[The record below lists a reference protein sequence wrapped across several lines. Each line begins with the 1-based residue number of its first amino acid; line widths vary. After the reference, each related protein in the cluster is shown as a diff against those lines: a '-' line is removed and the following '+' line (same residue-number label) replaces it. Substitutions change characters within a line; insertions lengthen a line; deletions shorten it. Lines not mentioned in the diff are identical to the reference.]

1 LAETVEHVRK
11 GFPVPSDR
19 RVLVEDWE
27 DFVIV
32 HVHFGSLT
40 NRALAQL
47 FGHALS
53 EEFGAGVAVQHD
65 PYRVFV
71 QTGGQANAER
81 VVALFGESSQLGE
94 LAVRG
99 LLAKSAVRTGIFKRR
114 MVHVARRF
122 GALKRWV
129 DFSKVSLSRLM
140 KSFEGTAIYDEALK
154 EVFTKD
160 LDLERLV
167 RILGEVRSGEVEVV
181 KLDTG
186 GEATPVARV
195 GIEKVS
201 MKTDLIQPER
211 MKRILIESTR
221 VRLLNEV
228 RTFVCCSCWDYLE
241 MLRVKDLPQ
250 RPICPRCGS
259 GRLGVL
265 RRGEDQVLSLVEKK
279 DERLTKAE
287 EKIKE
292 WAVKTAGLVDRFGLP
307 AVVAFCGRRLKAG
320 DVKEILKGEKKVSDR
335 FFELVIEAERSALK
349 RRFW

>member
-1 LAETVEHVRK
+1 M
-11 GFPVPSDR
+11 
-19 RVLVEDWE
+19 
-27 DFVIV
+27 
-32 HVHFGSLT
+32 
-40 NRALAQL
+40 
-47 FGHALS
+47 
-53 EEFGAGVAVQHD
+53 
-65 PYRVFV
+65 
-71 QTGGQANAER
+71 
-81 VVALFGESSQLGE
+81 
-94 LAVRG
+94 AVRG

-221 VRLLNEV
+221 ARLLNEV

-241 MLRVKDLPQ
+241 MLRVKDLPE

-279 DERLTKAE
+279 DERLTKTE

-292 WAVKTAGLVDRFGLP
+292 WAAKTAGLVDRFGKA
-307 AVVAFCGRRLKAG
+307 AVVALCGRRLKTA
-320 DVKEILKGEKKVSDR
+320 DVEKVLKKEKTLSDR
-335 FFELVIEAERSALK
+335 FFESVIEAERNALK